1 MNLSLCMTRRALLAL
16 MVVSLPLAAFAADK
30 AAGQDKAAETF
41 LRSIYGNAY
50 IGKNAKGV
58 DIDKSAQLYRYF
70 VPELAKQID
79 DDAKKAAKNGDVGEL
94 DGDPFI
100 GAQDF
105 EIHSFDVQ
113 VRNIG
118 ETTATGTITFS
129 NLGTQRKI
137 LVSLKRLKVGWRIQ
151 DIDWG
156 EGGKLSALYRP
167 H

>member
-1 MNLSLCMTRRALLAL
+1 MNSLFPISRRMLLTLVFVA
-16 MVVSLPLAAFAADK
+16 LPLIAFA
-30 AAGQDKAAETF
+30 QDKTAETF
-41 LRSIYGNAY
+41 LRSIYGKAY
-50 IGKNAKGV
+50 FGKNAKGV
-58 DIDKSAQLYRYF
+58 DIDSHAQLYRYF

-79 DDAKKAAKNGDVGEL
+79 DDAKTAAKNGDIGQL

-113 VRNIG
+113 VRNVDD
-118 ETTATGTITFS
+118 TTATGTITFS

-137 LVSLKRLKVGWRIQ
+137 LVSLKRLKIGWRIA

-156 EGGKLSALYRP
+156 GDSGKLSALYHKP
-167 H
+167 

>member
-1 MNLSLCMTRRALLAL
+1 MNLSFRMIRRALLAL
-16 MVVSLPLAAFAADK
+16 TLLSLPLAALAEDK
-30 AAGQDKAAETF
+30 ALVQDKTAETF
-41 LRSIYGNAY
+41 LRSIYGKAY

-113 VRNIG
+113 VRNVDD
-118 ETTATGTITFS
+118 TTATGTITFS

-156 EGGKLSALYRP
+156 EGGNLSALYKP